1 MNKACINENCLN
13 PCLNS
18 DRPCGR
24 GAECIVEVG
33 FAQYSHTTL
42 INLFAQF
49 HSAKCVCSAGLQ
61 GNPLVACINVECRT
75 DDDCRQDQACDF
87 ISQTCEPVCNSG
99 TCAQD
104 ATCRGINHQPE
115 CTCNQRFR
123 GNGFVSC
130 ILRKIEIFCKN
141 TNNIDHF
148 IATAPI
154 ELECRV
160 DDDCGPRLACINN
173 ECQDPCQATR
183 PCHQSQTCR
192 VENSSP
198 IRTVLCTCP
207 DDTFIGPNGECKPK
221 GKQSSMIMID
231 QSTLFLVTPTPSCI
245 TDRDCSD
252 PDKCVEGTCRDACS
266 VDPCGANAI
275 CKSRLHASSC
285 SCPIGYTGN
294 PRVQCV
300 KSK

>member
-1 MNKACINENCLN
+1 MMIVVRT
-13 PCLNS
+13 
-18 DRPCGR
+18 RPATSSVR
-24 GAECIVEVG
+24 RVN
-33 FAQYSHTTL
+33 Q
-42 INLFAQF
+42 
-49 HSAKCVCSAGLQ
+49 CVSQARVLRT
-61 GNPLVACINVECRT
+61 PRVLVSI
-75 DDDCRQDQACDF
+75 
-87 ISQTCEPVCNSG
+87 ISQS
-99 TCAQD
+99 AR
-104 ATCRGINHQPE
+104 ATKDSE
-115 CTCNQRFR
+115 ETD
-123 GNGFVSC
+123 SC
-130 ILRKIEIFCKN
+130 HASYVRLKYFCKN

-231 QSTLFLVTPTPSCI
+231 QSTLFSVTPTPSCI